1 MGESQ
6 GVFMF
11 GFGNNKR
18 DHDSGNQKNESVPEK
33 DATRAEGFDN
43 GEQGMTSS
51 VQNACSDELAL
62 IKEKFIRLGADFQ
75 NYKKRVEKDRLEWM
89 DKSKA
94 DVLAGMLTVVDN
106 FDRALDE
113 AKHVNNEQL
122 SEWLKGFEL
131 IHKVFYEFLKDQGVE
146 PVSQNE
152 VFDPTYHEAIA
163 QLESPSHQSGQ
174 IIDLFEKGFLYKG
187 KVLRTAKVTVA
198 K

>member
-1 MGESQ
+1 
-6 GVFMF
+6 MF

>member
-1 MGESQ
+1 
-6 GVFMF
+6 MF

-18 DHDSGNQKNESVPEK
+18 DHDFENQKNESMSEK
-33 DATRAEGFDN
+33 EVNQAGNADN
-43 GEQGMTSS
+43 VDSGVSFTEK
-51 VQNACSDELAL
+51 NACSDELAL
-62 IKEKFIRLGADFQ
+62 IKEKFVRLGADFQ
-75 NYKKRVEKDRLEWM
+75 NYKRRVEKDRLEWM

-94 DVLAGMLTVVDN
+94 DVLVGMLTIVDN

-146 PVSQNE
+146 AVGQNE

-163 QLESPSHQSGQ
+163 QLESPSHQTGQ

>member
-18 DHDSGNQKNESVPEK
+18 DQGSDNQKNESVPEK
-33 DATRAEGFDN
+33 DAARADGFDN
-43 GEQGMTSS
+43 NEQGMTSNT
-51 VQNACSDELAL
+51 QNACGDELAL

-94 DVLAGMLTVVDN
+94 DVLVGMLTIVDN

-146 PVSQNE
+146 AVSQNE

-163 QLESPSHQSGQ
+163 QLESPNHQTGQ